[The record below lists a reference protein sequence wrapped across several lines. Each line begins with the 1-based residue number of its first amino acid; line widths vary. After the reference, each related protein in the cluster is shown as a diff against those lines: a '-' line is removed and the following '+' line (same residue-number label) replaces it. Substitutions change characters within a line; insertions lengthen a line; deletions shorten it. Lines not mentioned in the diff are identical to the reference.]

1 ARASTPL
8 PHPASTIRPR
18 GGRCATRWGATSR
31 EKSLRPASWIC
42 ARSAEYIT
50 GIIRA
55 AVARSDGVVPV
66 ADSRRY
72 RLRAVRL
79 REETRPLAATRRRPR
94 ADGLPVFHTHGGVA
108 RRRRDGDL
116 RRCVAARAR
125 RLVIAATRCGAQA
138 TD

>member
-1 ARASTPL
+1 EARGARVRASAIIDGDASNPRTRNPAYVSARASTPL

-31 EKSLRPASWIC
+31 EKSLKPASWMC

-50 GIIRA
+50 RIIRA
-55 AVARSDGVVPV
+55 DVARSDGVVPV

-79 REETRPLAATRRRPR
+79 REETR
-94 ADGLPVFHTHGGVA
+94 
-108 RRRRDGDL
+108 
-116 RRCVAARAR
+116 
-125 RLVIAATRCGAQA
+125 
-138 TD
+138 